1 VVYSRV
7 VNLADWAETQGV
19 SRQTA
24 YQWFRA
30 GKLPV
35 PARRVGRLILVEAP
49 SEAKTRAITVVYA
62 RVSSTDQRSDL
73 DRQVARVTVWATG
86 QGMAVDRVVTEV
98 GSAWNADR
106 KKFLTLLRDPSVT
119 TIVVERR
126 DRFAR
131 FGLDYIEAALAAQG
145 RSLLVADSVEV
156 DDDLVADMIENLTWF
171 CTRLYGKRAAAHRVK
186 KAVTVLTEPATV
198 DGGPS

>member
-1 VVYSRV
+1 
-7 VNLADWAETQGV
+7 
-19 SRQTA
+19 
-24 YQWFRA
+24 
-30 GKLPV
+30 
-35 PARRVGRLILVEAP
+35 
-49 SEAKTRAITVVYA
+49 
-62 RVSSTDQRSDL
+62 
-73 DRQVARVTVWATG
+73 
-86 QGMAVDRVVTEV
+86 MAVDRVVTEV
-98 GSAWNADR
+98 GSALNADR

>member
-1 VVYSRV
+1 

-30 GKLPV
+30 GNLPV
-35 PARRVGRLILVEAP
+35 PARRVGRLILVDVPAETKA
-49 SEAKTRAITVVYA
+49 RAITVVYA

-73 DRQVARVTVWATG
+73 DRQVARATVWATG

-98 GSAWNADR
+98 GSALNAHR

-119 TIVVERR
+119 TIVVEHR
-126 DRFAR
+126 DR

-145 RSLLVADSVEV
+145 RSLVVADSVEV
-156 DDDLVADMIENLTWF
+156 DDDLIADMTENLTWF
-171 CTRLYGKRAAAHRVK
+171 CSRLYGKRAAAHRVK
-186 KAVTVLTEPATV
+186 KAVAAITEPATV